1 MRSALAST
9 SMTYIAP
16 DAPSQA
22 AIAAYVD
29 ALYAGASEFVAL
41 YAAVSAWLHHHPHML
56 VDDARE
62 AIRRL
67 VDPPPAQNVITLRG

>member
-1 MRSALAST
+1 
-9 SMTYIAP
+9 MTYVAP

-22 AIAAYVD
+22 ALTAYVD
-29 ALYAGASEFVAL
+29 ALYSGASEFVAL
-41 YAAVSAWLHHHPHML
+41 YAAVSAWLNHHPHML

-67 VDPPPAQNVITLRG
+67 IDPPPVTQNVVRLRG